1 MKCMLRVKL
10 KKRACILIKNKPFA
24 IFVLAKGGNMIFLL
38 EDDSTIQNFVLYTLK
53 NTGFEAEGFERP
65 SDFWKRLEEEIP
77 DLLLLDIML
86 PEEDGMEILRK
97 LRSSKKTKNLPIIML
112 TAKGT
117 EYDKVLGLDS
127 GADDYVAKPFSMME
141 LMSRIKALLR
151 RSESV
156 EEKADTYHVG
166 PLYVSISKHVVK
178 VKDEE
183 VTNLTYKE
191 FELLSL
197 LLQNQ
202 ETVFSRDQILQSVW
216 GYDFDGE
223 SRTVDVHVR
232 TLRQKLG
239 EAGSLIETVRG
250 FGYKLGKPEEK

>member
-1 MKCMLRVKL
+1 
-10 KKRACILIKNKPFA
+10 
-24 IFVLAKGGNMIFLL
+24 MIYLL
-38 EDDSTIQNFVLYTLK
+38 EDDTSIQNFVLYTLK

-65 SDFWKRLEEEIP
+65 SDFWKRMEEEIP
-77 DLLLLDIML
+77 ELILLYIML
-86 PEEDGMEILRK
+86 PEEDGMEILKK
-97 LRSSKKTKNLPIIML
+97 LRDNRKTKNLPIIML

-151 RSESV
+151 RSEIK
-156 EEKADTYHVG
+156 EEKKDTYQVE
-166 PLYVSISKHVVK
+166 PLYVNISKHIVK
-178 VKDEE
+178 VNDEE
-183 VTNLTYKE
+183 VNSLTYKE
-191 FELLSL
+191 FELLSM
-197 LLQNQ
+197 LLQHQ
-202 ETVFSRDQILQSVW
+202 ETVLSRDQILQSIW

-239 EAGSLIETVRG
+239 DAGKLIETVRG
-250 FGYKLGKPEEK
+250 FGYKIGKAEED

>member
-1 MKCMLRVKL
+1 
-10 KKRACILIKNKPFA
+10 
-24 IFVLAKGGNMIFLL
+24 MIYML
-38 EDDSTIQNFVLYTLK
+38 EDDTSIQNFVLYTLK

-65 SDFWKRLEEEIP
+65 SDFWKRMEEQIP

-86 PEEDGMEILRK
+86 PEEDGMEILKK
-97 LRSSKKTKNLPIIML
+97 LRENRKTKNLPIIML

-117 EYDKVLGLDS
+117 EYDKVLGLDT

-151 RSESV
+151 RSEV
-156 EEKADTYHVG
+156 KEEKNDTYQVG

-178 VKDEE
+178 VNEE
-183 VTNLTYKE
+183 EITSLTYKE
-191 FELLSL
+191 FELLSM
-197 LLQNQ
+197 LLQHQ
-202 ETVFSRDQILQSVW
+202 ETVLSRDQILQSIW

-239 EAGSLIETVRG
+239 DAGKLIETVRG
-250 FGYKLGKPEEK
+250 FGYKIGKQVDA

>member
-1 MKCMLRVKL
+1 
-10 KKRACILIKNKPFA
+10 
-24 IFVLAKGGNMIFLL
+24 MIYLL
-38 EDDSTIQNFVLYTLK
+38 EDDTSIQNFVLYTLK

-65 SDFWKRLEEEIP
+65 SDFWKRMEEEIP

-86 PEEDGMEILRK
+86 PEEDGMEILKK
-97 LRSSKKTKNLPIIML
+97 LRDNRKTKNLPIIML

-151 RSESV
+151 RSEIK
-156 EEKADTYHVG
+156 EEKKDTYQVE
-166 PLYVSISKHVVK
+166 PLYVNISKHIVK
-178 VKDEE
+178 VNDEE
-183 VTNLTYKE
+183 VNSLTYKE
-191 FELLSL
+191 FELLSM
-197 LLQNQ
+197 LLQHQ
-202 ETVFSRDQILQSVW
+202 ETVLSRDQILQSIW

-223 SRTVDVHVR
+223 SRTVDVHFR

-239 EAGSLIETVRG
+239 DAGKLIETVRG
-250 FGYKLGKPEEK
+250 FGYKIGKAEED